1 MSSRSG
7 TNTNVA
13 LIFGGI
19 SLISIAGLCLYLYKG
34 KKTID
39 HKGFKKHIPDP
50 SVTPDAKETEE
61 DAAEALIKK
70 EEALLKETYD
80 DALRFAKYPSMHFL
94 LIFDHR
100 LPYIP
105 RIFS

>member
-7 TNTNVA
+7 TSTNVA

-39 HKGFKKHIPDP
+39 HKGFKKHIPDQ
-50 SVTPDAKETEE
+50 SATPDVKDNDE
-61 DAAEALIKK
+61 DATESLKKK
-70 EEALLKETYD
+70 EEVALKESYD
-80 DALRFAKYPSMHFL
+80 DALRFAKYSFTYCFC
-94 LIFDHR
+94 IFDNR
-100 LPYIP
+100 N
-105 RIFS
+105 F

>member
-7 TNTNVA
+7 NSTNVA

-39 HKGFKKHIPDP
+39 HKGFKKHIPDR
-50 SVTPDAKETEE
+50 SVTPDTKETEE
-61 DAAEALIKK
+61 DAAEALKKK

-80 DALRFAKYPSMHFL
+80 DALRFAKYPSMHCF

-100 LPYIP
+100 ILYIP
-105 RIFS
+105 HTYE

>member
-7 TNTNVA
+7 SSTNVA

-39 HKGFKKHIPDP
+39 HKGFKKHIPDQ
-50 SVTPDAKETEE
+50 SAAPDAKESEE
-61 DAAEALIKK
+61 DAIEAAKKK
-70 EEALLKETYD
+70 EEALLKESYD
-80 DALRFAKYPSMHFL
+80 DALRFAKYPFAYCFCVS
-94 LIFDHR
+94 DHR
-100 LPYIP
+100 NFHKLH
-105 RIFS
+105 RFS